1 MEQNKHSITN
11 SQKQKKRIKIQQ
23 NVITSLCLACM
34 IFSVGWSVY
43 AAEADHSVTV
53 EKSVSE
59 KDSSRS
65 QNEKSYKTKKDDSS
79 SQKDESRKGDDTSSE
94 TDKKDRKEKNTSSSE
109 KDNGSSKKDNTPYN
123 GRDIIDPKDDLSDAV
138 FIGDSRTV
146 GMRNSS
152 DKPKA
157 TFYCAVGL
165 HIDTALT
172 SKDVS
177 IENGKTGTVL
187 SALKK
192 RKFGRIFLNFGVNE
206 LGWPNPD
213 IFRQKYSEVI
223 AQIKQVQPQAVIYA
237 ESILPVTA
245 SRDAQGDSVNNSNVK
260 AFNEL
265 IKQAAQE
272 NGVKYLD
279 CTPAVADANGLLP
292 EDASTDGVHMIAE
305 YCLYWQNYII
315 NNT

>member
-1 MEQNKHSITN
+1 
-11 SQKQKKRIKIQQ
+11 
-23 NVITSLCLACM
+23 M
-34 IFSVGWSVY
+34 IFSIGWSVY

-53 EKSVSE
+53 DNSVSSVDNSSKSQKEKS
-59 KDSSRS
+59 
-65 QNEKSYKTKKDDSS
+65 NKTEKDDSS
-79 SQKDESRKGDDTSSE
+79 SKQEESSKSDDTSSE
-94 TDKKDRKEKNTSSSE
+94 TDKKDKKDNKEKKEKNTSSSE
-109 KDNGSSKKDNTPYN
+109 ADSSSSKKDNTPYN

-165 HIDTALT
+165 HIDTVLT
-172 SKDVS
+172 SQDVS

-192 RKFGRIFLNFGVNE
+192 RQFGRIYLNFGVNE

-223 AQIKQVQPQAVIYA
+223 AQIKQIQPKAVIYA